1 MKAGLVQLNASDD
14 PVANLDVTLGYLGAA
29 EDQGAAF
36 VLTPE
41 VTNCVSKD
49 RARQSAV
56 LQYEAEDQTLAAI
69 RAFAASRGIWVLI
82 GSLALK
88 EHGEDRFVNRS
99 FLIAPGGDIAARYDK
114 IHMFDVQISA
124 DETYRESSGYRPG
137 EQAVVAQTPFARI
150 GMEICYDMRFPLLSN
165 ALAQAGAEVLT
176 YPSAFSPMTGKAHW
190 HALLRARAI
199 ENGAWVLAPAQTGTH
214 AAQSG
219 VPRKT
224 YGHSLVVSPW
234 GDVTLD
240 AGDLPGVYMF
250 DLDMT
255 QTAEARRRIPSLD
268 NARHFDG
275 P

>member
-56 LQYEAEDQTLAAI
+56 LQYEGEDQTLAAI